1 MFMQAPDNFVL
12 FLYHS
17 SVYVCMYIYTIYI
30 VYIYIYIHNIYIQNF
45 SAYKIYKKVGYES
58 ISVLLKIPSSVALS
72 IKKTTL
78 RKRSKRVSLLKLI
91 MFKIFLQ

>member
-17 SVYVCMYIYTIYI
+17 SVYVCMHIYTIYI
-30 VYIYIYIHNIYIQNF
+30 VYIYIHNIYIQNF

-78 RKRSKRVSLLKLI
+78 RKSSKRVSLLKLI

>member
-1 MFMQAPDNFVL
+1 MLMQAPDNFVL

-17 SVYVCMYIYTIYI
+17 SVYVCMHIYTIYI
-30 VYIYIYIHNIYIQNF
+30 IYIYIYIYIHNTYIQNF

-78 RKRSKRVSLLKLI
+78 
-91 MFKIFLQ
+91 

>member
-17 SVYVCMYIYTIYI
+17 SVYVCMHIYTIYI
-30 VYIYIYIHNIYIQNF
+30 IYIHNTYIQNF

-78 RKRSKRVSLLKLI
+78 RKSSKGVSLLNLI

>member
-1 MFMQAPDNFVL
+1 MFMQATDNFAL

-17 SVYVCMYIYTIYI
+17 SVYVCMHIYTIYI
-30 VYIYIYIHNIYIQNF
+30 IYMHNTYIQNF

-78 RKRSKRVSLLKLI
+78 RKQK
-91 MFKIFLQ
+91 

>member
-1 MFMQAPDNFVL
+1 MFMQATDNFVL

-17 SVYVCMYIYTIYI
+17 SVYVCMHIYTIYI
-30 VYIYIYIHNIYIQNF
+30 IYMDNTYIQNF

-78 RKRSKRVSLLKLI
+78 RKQK
-91 MFKIFLQ
+91 